1 MEVRAR
7 APRFFHNQCRL
18 SRRVS
23 VFPYTGQPQFTRGLD
38 LPWSQI
44 NRGSAAQGEFMFRI
58 LVKITAAIL
67 LGTLSLCAQN
77 STSAITSV
85 PRLVNYSGKAT
96 DVRSKPLSGTIGIT
110 FAIYQ
115 DQENGAPLWM
125 ETQNVLVDAKGSY
138 TVQLGSTKPD
148 GLALDLFS
156 SGEARWLGVS
166 VNGAQEQPRV
176 LLLSVPYA
184 LKAADAET
192 IGGLPPSAFLRADVP
207 ARLKAPAKIEASHVA
222 STRQNPLAN
231 PNVTGKG
238 TVNFVPLWDSTSD
251 ILNSS
256 IFQKNANVGIGT
268 TTPAAALDVS
278 GKGDVRDTLTL
289 FPKGT
294 DPTLAVNGTAFKV
307 DSKGKVTF
315 VSSQTF
321 PGKGTVTS
329 VAMSAPA
336 SDFSVT
342 GSPVTKS
349 GTLGLNWIVA
359 PTSSNIANAIVKR
372 DSEGSLSAGEIFA
385 TSNDFGVYATGA
397 NNGIY
402 GTTTNPAGNG
412 VWGSNPNHTGVYGD
426 GAVGVWGH
434 SGTGYGVFGAS
445 FGTNAVADGV
455 HGETN
460 SGGASGVAGVN
471 NAGGTGIY
479 GVGGNG
485 VIGSSGSGGGVGV
498 GAYNSSTGDALFAEN
513 QSGGFAAFFLGD
525 VDVDGNLSKA
535 GGSFKIDHPLDPANK
550 YLYHSFVESPD
561 MMDIYNGNVTT
572 DGAGNAVVIM
582 PDWFEA
588 LNRDFRYQLTV
599 MGTFAQAIVAT
610 KMANHSFTVK
620 TDKPNVEVSWQLTG
634 VRHDAW
640 ADAHRIPVEQMKAE
654 RERGFYMHPELFG
667 AGFDNSVA
675 AARHPGM
682 KLTLESAQ
690 HQNPIN

>member
-1 MEVRAR
+1 
-7 APRFFHNQCRL
+7 
-18 SRRVS
+18 
-23 VFPYTGQPQFTRGLD
+23 
-38 LPWSQI
+38 
-44 NRGSAAQGEFMFRI
+44 MFRI
-58 LVKITAAIL
+58 LVKMTAAIL

-77 STSAITSV
+77 ATIAATGV

-96 DVRSKPLSGTIGIT
+96 DARSKPLSGTIGIT
-110 FAIYQ
+110 SAIYK
-115 DQENGAPLWM
+115 DQEGGAALWM
-125 ETQNVLVDAKGSY
+125 ETQNVNADAKGSY

-166 VNGAQEQPRV
+166 VNGALEQPRV

-192 IGGLPPSAFLRADVP
+192 IGGLPPSAFLRADAI
-207 ARLKAPAKIEASHVA
+207 ARLKTPAKFEASRPVPA
-222 STRQNPLAN
+222 GQNPLAN
-231 PNVTGKG
+231 RNVTGKG

-251 ILNSS
+251 IVNSS
-256 IFQKNANVGIGT
+256 IFQKNANVGIRT

-294 DPTLAVNGTAFKV
+294 DPTLAVNGTAFKL
-307 DSKGKVTF
+307 DSTGKVTF
-315 VSSQTF
+315 VSGQTF

-329 VAMSAPA
+329 VLMSAPT
-336 SDFSVT
+336 SDFTVT
-342 GSPVTKS
+342 GSPITKS

-359 PTSSNIANAIVKR
+359 PTSSNLANAIVKR
-372 DSEGSLSAGEIFA
+372 DNAGSISTGEIFA
-385 TSNDFGVYATGA
+385 TSNDIGVNAAGSNA
-397 NNGIY
+397 GIY
-402 GTTTNPAGNG
+402 GTTSSSSGNG
-412 VWGSNPNHTGVYGD
+412 VWGHNQNHTGVYGD

-434 SGTGYGVFGAS
+434 SSTGYGVFGAS
-445 FGTNAVADGV
+445 FGSNAVADGV

-460 SGGASGVAGVN
+460 SGGASGVVGVN
-471 NAGGTGIY
+471 NAGGTGVY

-485 VIGSSGSGGGVGV
+485 VIGSSGLGSGVGV
-498 GAYNSSTGDALFAEN
+498 GAYNSSTGDALFAQN

-572 DGAGNAVVIM
+572 DGAGNAVVTM

-599 MGTFAQAIVAT
+599 MGQLAQAIVAT
-610 KMANHSFTVK
+610 KMANHSFAIK

-667 AGFDNSVA
+667 ASLEKSVA

-682 KLTLESAQ
+682 KLTLENTQ